1 MSSPSVHNQ
10 TVAFYDFSDVCSL
23 SSCNHFVYIPLF
35 SSLFLI
41 ILVGILTYYQHY
53 KSRDVSHSLMR
64 IDLNGLQFDRVQE
77 FIDNIDNQDYFPA
90 ETALVKLNT
99 EGKSEKQHV
108 VINQPVI
115 VQEKTNSKRE
125 GVKIRE
131 VLRK

>member
-1 MSSPSVHNQ
+1 
-10 TVAFYDFSDVCSL
+10 
-23 SSCNHFVYIPLF
+23 
-35 SSLFLI
+35 
-41 ILVGILTYYQHY
+41 
-53 KSRDVSHSLMR
+53 MR